1 MSAKGWIILLSVLA
15 VLMIIEKI
23 IAIRRNVNTYSF
35 ADFMANLTCGIL
47 ERVFAFFWLYV
58 FYVASMWV
66 FENVTLWEIPK
77 NPATWILA
85 LFATDFLAYWHH
97 RLSHEINFLWAAH
110 IVHHQS
116 EDLNVSTVFRVSFF
130 AVINRSFFFIWLPV
144 MGFHPD
150 FAATAIL
157 FVGAFQFVTH
167 SRLVGKLGFLE
178 KIFSTP
184 SNHRVHHARNE
195 KYIDHNYGH
204 VFMMW
209 DKMFGT
215 YTPEEE
221 EPDYGITTGFDSENA
236 YNSNLFYWKDL
247 FKRAGMASSVKDK
260 IKIFFT
266 KPDWTPADVG
276 YLPSQFKTDEK
287 GNRLPHSRPMSKQF
301 GFYLLINTL
310 LTLVLFVS
318 MFAIVEDPK
327 RTLFRDLIDNKH
339 LLVLVLTI
347 LFSVF
352 VHGRLLDNKRASKIL
367 DTARLVILAVAIP
380 FIYSGTNVTAW
391 IGPVIWAYSAVMI
404 VWLWMSDKTHLSQP
418 LGKLKAQGV

>member
-1 MSAKGWIILLSVLA
+1 MTAKGWIILLSVLA
-15 VLMIIEKI
+15 ILMIIEKI
-23 IAIRRNVNTYSF
+23 VAIRKNVNTYSF

-66 FENVTLWEIPK
+66 FENVTFWEIPK

-116 EDLNVSTVFRVSFF
+116 EDINISTVFRVSFF

-144 MGFHPD
+144 IGFHPD

-167 SRLVGKLGFLE
+167 SRVVGKLGFLE

-204 VFMMW
+204 VFMVW

-221 EPDYGITTGFDSENA
+221 EPDYGITTGFESENA
-236 YNSNLFYWKDL
+236 YNSNFFYWKDL
-247 FKRAGMASSVKDK
+247 FKRASMASSFKDK
-260 IKIFFT
+260 IKLFFA
-266 KPDWTPADVG
+266 KPEWTPEDVG
-276 YLPSQFKTDEK
+276 YLPPQFKTDEE
-287 GNRLPHSRPMSKQF
+287 GNRLTHSTPISKPF
-301 GFYLLINTL
+301 GLYLLINILITL
-310 LTLVLFVS
+310 ALFISLFV
-318 MFAIVEDPK
+318 IIDDPK
-327 RTLFRDLIDNKH
+327 RSLFKDLIENKQ

-352 VHGRLLDNKRASKIL
+352 VHGRLLDNKTGGKIL
-367 DTARLVILAVAIP
+367 DTFRLIILAVALP
-380 FIYSGTNVTAW
+380 FIFSGTEITTWIKPVAW
-391 IGPVIWAYSAVMI
+391 SFSAIMV
-404 VWLWMSDKTHLSQP
+404 VWLWLSNKTHLTQQ
-418 LGKLKAQGV
+418 LGKLKTQGV